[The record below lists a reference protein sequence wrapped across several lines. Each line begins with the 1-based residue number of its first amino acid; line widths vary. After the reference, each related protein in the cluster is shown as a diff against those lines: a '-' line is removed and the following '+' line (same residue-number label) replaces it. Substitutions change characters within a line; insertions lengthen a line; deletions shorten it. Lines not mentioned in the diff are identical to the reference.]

1 MTVVDL
7 DGTLLCGNSFRW
19 FTRYVL
25 RLAVRRRPMAAAEL
39 CVLLALRRLRAC
51 SHRRLK
57 WHLMK
62 IADIVLSAD
71 DYSAFAR
78 MLKERIN
85 RRVLAALGN
94 EQKIVIASAASDE
107 YVAPFVE
114 LMGWRYHVATRRPP
128 SGKYSDYIECRGEM
142 KVKAFC
148 LHGQF
153 GHVCFVTSGMAADE
167 IWYNLLVESFFAVDA
182 VKDVLEGI
190 ELTERRFAHQSQ
202 HIVVGMFR
210 SHLQSSAYMTAY
222 QFTGIFGGGPV
233 HGLILAA
240 VQQQIVANA
249 APYETL
255 FYARHGVDGMVYVK
269 QSAMVSV

>member
-142 KVKAFC
+142 KVKALRRMFP
-148 LHGQF
+148 GESITAIYTD
-153 GHVCFVTSGMAADE
+153 HVDD
-167 IWYNLLVESFFAVDA
+167 LPL
-182 VKDVLEGI
+182 
-190 ELTERRFAHQSQ
+190 
-202 HIVVGMFR
+202 
-210 SHLQSSAYMTAY
+210 
-222 QFTGIFGGGPV
+222 
-233 HGLILAA
+233 LAA
-240 VQQQIVANA
+240 SSGRRVLVSPSAS
-249 APYETL
+249 TL
-255 FYARHGVDGMVYVK
+255 MT
-269 QSAMVSV
+269 VSLAGLEPELI

>member
-25 RLAVRRRPMAAAEL
+25 RLAVRRRPAAAAGL
-39 CVLLALRRLRAC
+39 CALLVLRRLRVC

-62 IADIVLSAD
+62 VSDRVLSAD

-78 MLKERIN
+78 MLKERVN

-114 LMGWRYHVATRRPP
+114 LMGWKNHTATRRPQ
-128 SGKYSDYIECRGEM
+128 SGKYSDYTECRGEM
-142 KVKAFC
+142 KVKAVMRMFP
-148 LHGQF
+148 GESITAVYTD
-153 GHVCFVTSGMAADE
+153 HVDD
-167 IWYNLLVESFFAVDA
+167 LPL
-182 VKDVLEGI
+182 
-190 ELTERRFAHQSQ
+190 
-202 HIVVGMFR
+202 
-210 SHLQSSAYMTAY
+210 
-222 QFTGIFGGGPV
+222 
-233 HGLILAA
+233 LAA
-240 VQQQIVANA
+240 SAGRRVLVSPSAS
-249 APYETL
+249 TL
-255 FYARHGVDGMVYVK
+255 MTVRLAGLEPELI
-269 QSAMVSV
+269 